1 LNHSIKLGELGTL
14 SEPGKPGE
22 PGKLGELGKPGEPSS
37 LSDHW
42 SLWRCACLRAT
53 GFPARMVLD
62 LAEGE
67 LATAADRLLD
77 HEAEV
82 ARQREGLIAACRAS
96 LDRASAPA
104 TTASARA
111 TTAPSPATSA
121 SAPAATASA
130 PATTAAS
137 APATTAPS
145 PATTVSSPA
154 TTAPSEGPEPQR
166 SVRRALKRLWQHRV
180 PEPIADA
187 TAERA
192 RQQLAETVARQ
203 QALDRE
209 LVEHYTRAQRQTSLA
224 LRRIGEDD
232 RFRQAVL
239 WQNRSAVSMGIDWLL
254 RQPVAATDSQTRKN
268 ERLVASYLQ
277 RYCVKNDTIGFFGPV
292 GWAHFVEGPILA
304 QRPGPSLLAERTLYY
319 EYWAIDALAAKLSED
334 PSLRPFLAPRRL
346 PRYRLEG
353 TTLHHPIERRI
364 ELPADFAAVAARC
377 DGIRTARELARE
389 LAGDPE
395 LGLADE
401 ADVFALL
408 EELVATR
415 VIHWTLEIPTAGAHP
430 DRHLAALL
438 ARIEDGEARG
448 RAAAVLDELHGRRAT
463 VAAATRATELD
474 AALAAFEAAFT
485 RATDT
490 ASRRAHGQTYAG
502 RTPLYE
508 DCRRDLA
515 VELGRP
521 FLERL
526 AAPLELLLC
535 SARWFTHEIA
545 SRYRRELTAIYQRL
559 RAGGD
564 PTVDFSRFWQEVPA
578 LFPGGGASGSI
589 VGDVR
594 DELHRRWAAVLALDP
609 AGNEPVER
617 RASALA
623 DEARQAFAA
632 PGPGWPAARH
642 HSPDVMIAGGADG
655 LARGDYLLVISELHT
670 GFNTV
675 VEPLFVKQHPA
686 PDDLIA
692 ARDAD
697 IDRVG
702 IAPVWSK
709 AVTRGDYYSLSARD
723 LDLETGETRS
733 ARPRAQVVSTG
744 ELVLDDRGGSLE
756 VRTRDGARRFDV
768 IAFLEHHLI
777 AESFGSFSPIAPA
790 PWTPRVTIDGVV
802 IARATWRVAPGEL
815 AWPAL
820 VEPAARFVAA
830 RRWARSLGMP
840 RWVFVKTA
848 EEVKPVYVDFD
859 STIYVEMLAKQLRG
873 ASLASLSEMLPT
885 VEDAWVIDAAGAR
898 YAAELRIAAVDPEPW
913 QPERGP

>member
-1 LNHSIKLGELGTL
+1 LKHSIELGTR

-22 PGKLGELGKPGEPSS
+22 LGTLGTLGEPSKPGELGP

-67 LATAADRLLD
+67 LAAAADRLLD
-77 HEAEV
+77 HEVEV

-104 TTASARA
+104 
-111 TTAPSPATSA
+111 APSPI
-121 SAPAATASA
+121 
-130 PATTAAS
+130 TTAS

-145 PATTVSSPA
+145 PTASAPAMTAPSPTASAPATAPSPA

-203 QALDRE
+203 QALDGE

-224 LRRIGEDD
+224 LRRVGEHD

-254 RQPVAATDSQTRKN
+254 RQPIAATDSQTRKN

-292 GWAHFVEGPILA
+292 GWAHFVDGPILA

-353 TTLHHPIERRI
+353 TTLHHPIERRT

-377 DGIRTARELARE
+377 DGVRTARELARE

-408 EELVATR
+408 DELVATR

-438 ARIEDGEARG
+438 TRIEDGEARG
-448 RAAAVLDELHGRRAT
+448 RAAAVLDELHGRRTA
-463 VAAATRATELD
+463 VAAATSATELD

-521 FLERL
+521 LLERL

-564 PTVDFSRFWQEVPA
+564 PAVDFSRFWQEVPA

-609 AGNEPVER
+609 AGNEPAVQR

-623 DEARQAFAA
+623 DEIRQTFAA

-642 HSPDVMIAGGADG
+642 HSPDVMIAGGVDG

-686 PDDLIA
+686 PDELIA

-777 AESFGSFSPIAPA
+777 AESFGAFSPIAPA

-820 VEPAARFVAA
+820 AEPAARFVAA

-848 EEVKPVYVDFD
+848 EEVKPVYVDLD

-913 QPERGP
+913 QPAHGP